1 MEPIRGLW
9 RGLENCKKW
18 LWRKVLKSN
27 EEACRWGESHHMCYQ
42 QKTAS
47 LAWSYPTAW
56 WSCPISYW
64 GENNR
69 KEATRKTSKGMLDR
83 VRDGSPYV
91 AVKRSRT
98 IRKDLPAGR
107 THTCTPDWFIRCTS
121 PYQHYTYVTYSCY
134 IYIPHICHIYATCI
148 WHICGMYVKCR
159 YVHNYQYMW
168 NI

>member
-18 LWRKVLKSN
+18 LWRKVLNISWSDKVFN

-64 GENNR
+64 GNNR
-69 KEATRKTSKGMLDR
+69 KEATRKTSKGNAGQREGWQPL
-83 VRDGSPYV
+83 
-91 AVKRSRT
+91 RSSQEVENYKEGPACGKNT
-98 IRKDLPAGR
+98 HMHSWLIYKMHIPLPKL
-107 THTCTPDWFIRCTS
+107 HI
-121 PYQHYTYVTYSCY
+121 CY
-134 IYIPHICHIYATCI
+134 IQLLHIYATYMS
-148 WHICGMYVKCR
+148 HICHMYLA
-159 YVHNYQYMW
+159 YMW
-168 NI
+168 HVCQM